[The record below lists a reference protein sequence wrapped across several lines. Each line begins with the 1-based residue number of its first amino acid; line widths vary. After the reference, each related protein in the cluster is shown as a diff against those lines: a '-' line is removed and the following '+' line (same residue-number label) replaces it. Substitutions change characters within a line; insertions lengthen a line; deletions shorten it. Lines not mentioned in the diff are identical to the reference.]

1 MGDGEDIGS
10 DLDGDDEEEEE
21 DEDGGFVVP
30 DGYGSDDCEG
40 EDAAKSKKRKLEQVL
55 TSPQSFSPCSGTLGC
70 LLAHACALAL
80 CVFLRAW
87 ARLVYA
93 SALSVGLRELIRASG
108 LGQIVHYR
116 SLPADLAEM
125 LTVQVIDKLPLSLSS
140 DPNIHLDENTD
151 YYGLSNVVCALHSLC
166 TREARVAHSDP
177 FA

>member
-1 MGDGEDIGS
+1 MHVHVHCGI
-10 DLDGDDEEEEE
+10 
-21 DEDGGFVVP
+21 
-30 DGYGSDDCEG
+30 
-40 EDAAKSKKRKLEQVL
+40 
-55 TSPQSFSPCSGTLGC
+55 
-70 LLAHACALAL
+70 
-80 CVFLRAW
+80 LRAW
-87 ARLVYA
+87 TRFVCA
-93 SALSVGLRELIRASG
+93 SALSVGLWELIRASG
-108 LGQIVHYR
+108 LRQIVHYR